1 MCRWLAYTGESIAL
15 SELIFDT
22 QHSIID
28 QSLASRSSIQTTNG
42 DGFGIGWYDHLDAP
56 GLYKHIQPAWNDPNL
71 RDLCDHTQSHMFI
84 AHIRAATGTAIQR
97 TNCHPFKHNN
107 WLFVHNGVI
116 REAGKLRRQ
125 LALELDKE
133 LFPRISGTT
142 DSELMFYLALHFGM
156 EHDVYAGVTRMV
168 GFVEKVGRQAA
179 IEHPVQMTLGITDG
193 ARLYAIRY
201 SSEHDS
207 RTLYYSKEIAAI
219 RDMVPPDRQDHMDRI
234 GNDARS
240 IVSEPFSDLTEM
252 WQEIPESTF
261 VQIESGDVACR
272 DFVPVA
278 P

>member
-28 QSLASRSSIQTTNG
+28 QSLASRSSVQTTNG
-42 DGFGIGWYDHLDAP
+42 DGFGIGWYDDLESP

-71 RDLCDHTQSHMFI
+71 RDLCDHTRSHLFL

-97 TNCHPFKHNN
+97 TNCHPFRHNN

-116 REAGKLRRQ
+116 RDAGQLRRQ
-125 LALELDKE
+125 LALELDQE
-133 LFPRISGTT
+133 LFPKISGTT

-156 EHDVYAGVTRMV
+156 NDDVYGGVARMV

-193 ARLYAIRY
+193 ERLYAIRY
-201 SSEHDS
+201 SSEHNS
-207 RTLYYSKEIAAI
+207 RTLYHSKDVAAI
-219 RDMVPPDRQDHMDRI
+219 RDMVPPNRREHMDRI
-234 GNDARS
+234 GDDARS
-240 IVSEPFSDLTEM
+240 IVSEPFSNLTEM
-252 WQEIPESTF
+252 WQEIPESSF
-261 VQIESGDVACR
+261 VQIESGNVECR
-272 DFVPVA
+272 SFAPV
-278 P
+278 

>member
-42 DGFGIGWYDHLDAP
+42 DGFGVGWYDHLHSP
-56 GLYKHIQPAWNDPNL
+56 GLYKHIQPAWNDANL
-71 RDLCDHTQSHMFI
+71 RDLCYHTQSHMFI

-97 TNCHPFKHNN
+97 TNCHPFRHNN

-116 REAGKLRRQ
+116 REAAMLRRE

-133 LFPRISGTT
+133 LFPKISGTT

-156 EHDVYAGVTRMV
+156 AHDVYAGVTRMV
-168 GFVEKVGRQAA
+168 GFVEKVGREAA
-179 IEHPVQMTLGITDG
+179 IEHPIQMTLGITDG

-207 RTLYYSKEIAAI
+207 RTLYYSKDIAAI
-219 RDMVPPDRQDHMDRI
+219 RDMVPPDRQDHMDSI

-240 IVSEPFSDLTEM
+240 IVSEPFSDLTEI

-261 VQIESGDVACR
+261 VQIESGNVECR

>member
-42 DGFGIGWYDHLDAP
+42 DGFGIGWYDHLDSP

-71 RDLCDHTQSHMFI
+71 RDLCDHTQSHMFV

-97 TNCHPFKHNN
+97 TNCHPFRHNN

-133 LFPRISGTT
+133 LFPRIGGTT

-156 EHDVYAGVTRMV
+156 DRDVYAGVTRMV
-168 GFVEKVGRQAA
+168 GFVEKVGHQAA
-179 IEHPVQMTLGITDG
+179 IEHPIQMTLGITDG

-207 RTLYYSKEIAAI
+207 RTLYYSKDIAAI
-219 RDMVPPDRQDHMDRI
+219 RDMVPPHRQDHMDRI

-240 IVSEPFSDLTEM
+240 IVSEPFSDLPEI